1 MGGHGLVLS
10 STGEGR
16 RLDGG
21 LRSIAEV
28 AASIFQSEK
37 WEGMGLQKKR
47 LDKVPALRAL
57 LMIVGYFVLSQLMER
72 GKRGVAS
79 TVDVA

>member
-1 MGGHGLVLS
+1 MMLASLDDGRRTSPFLHLQGGVGGKGLVLS

-21 LRSIAEV
+21 LRSVAEV

-37 WEGMGLQKKR
+37 WEGMGLQKR
-47 LDKVPALRAL
+47 PDKSPALR
-57 LMIVGYFVLSQLMER
+57 S
-72 GKRGVAS
+72 
-79 TVDVA
+79 